1 MIGRVRP
8 ETATAV
14 AAAFFVVALNFAF
27 WRQLFATVAPRN
39 AYELLFVAALIV
51 VAFCCLVLFFGLFAV
66 PGVFKPAMSIFLLV
80 SAAVAYFSNE
90 YGVVID
96 EEMVRNVFLTNTAE
110 AADLITFKL
119 FWYLLLLG
127 ALPTLLV
134 WACPIA
140 YRSFRQE
147 IWFRTKL
154 TLALLAVIAVAA
166 YPFVQNL
173 TSVLREH
180 RVLLH
185 VFLPLNYLTA
195 LADYARPHLR
205 SHARASVP
213 FGEDA
218 RKGRAWAEHPGR
230 ALTVLV
236 IGETARAAN
245 FSLNGYG
252 RETNPLLSKVP
263 GLINYTNT
271 TSCGT
276 ATAQSL
282 PCMFSGL
289 GRSGQADPRTIR
301 RDGLLQIL
309 QRAGFSVLWREN
321 QGGCAG
327 VCRGVPM
334 ELLERAGTR
343 ALFELGES
351 RDENLVKGLQEQ
363 IDAMQGDSIVIVLHM
378 MGSHGPAYYKRYP
391 AEFERFRP
399 ACKESQFS
407 RCERSEIINAYDNT
421 IVYTDYVLSQV
432 IELLR
437 INDGRGLPS
446 TMLYLSDHGE
456 SLGENNIYLH
466 GLPYAFAP
474 SLQKHV
480 PMLLWLSP
488 KMQAGFRIDTAC
500 LEARRHEPLSH
511 DNFFHSVLGLL
522 DIETKEYAHELDIFA
537 NCRAGRIARPAR

>member
-1 MIGRVRP
+1 MIARVRP
-8 ETATAV
+8 ETAILCLAV
-14 AAAFFVVALNFAF
+14 FFVAVLNFAF
-27 WRQLFATVAPRN
+27 WRQLLATVAPRN
-39 AYELLFVAALIV
+39 SYELLFVAAVFV
-51 VAFCCLVLFFGLFAV
+51 VACCCLALFFSLFSA
-66 PGVFKPAMSIFLLV
+66 PGVFKPAMSVFLLV
-80 SAAVAYFSNE
+80 SATAAYFTNE

-96 EEMVRNVFLTNTAE
+96 DDMIRNVFLTNTAE

-119 FWYLLLLG
+119 FWYVLILG
-127 ALPTLLV
+127 GLPTLLL

-140 YRSFRQE
+140 YRTFWQE
-147 IWFRTKL
+147 LWFRTKATAVL
-154 TLALLAVIAVAA
+154 LALLAVAA
-166 YPFVQNL
+166 FPFAQNI
-173 TSVLREH
+173 TSVFREQ

-195 LADYARPHLR
+195 LADYTRPHLR
-205 SHARASVP
+205 TSALASVP

-218 RKGRAWAEHPGR
+218 HKGRAWSERSGR
-230 ALTVLV
+230 SLTILV

-245 FSLNGYG
+245 FSLNGYA
-252 RETNPLLSKVP
+252 RETNPLLGKVP
-263 GLINYTNT
+263 GLINYTKVF
-271 TSCGT
+271 SCGT

-289 GRSGQADPRTIR
+289 GRDGQSGQRNIQ

-327 VCRGVPM
+327 VCKGVPI

-351 RDENLVKGLQEQ
+351 RDENLAKGLQDK
-363 IDAMQGDSIVIVLHM
+363 IDGMQGNAVVVLHM

-391 AEFERFRP
+391 AEFERFQP

-437 INDGRGLPS
+437 FNDSRGLPS

-456 SLGENNIYLH
+456 SLGENNMYLH

-474 SLQKHV
+474 DVQKHV

-488 KMQAGFRIDTAC
+488 RMQADFQIDTAC
-500 LEARRHEPLSH
+500 LERRRHEPVTH

-522 DIETKEYAHELDIFA
+522 DVETKEYTRSLDIFA
-537 NCRAGRIARPAR
+537 SCRVGRIAHPAR